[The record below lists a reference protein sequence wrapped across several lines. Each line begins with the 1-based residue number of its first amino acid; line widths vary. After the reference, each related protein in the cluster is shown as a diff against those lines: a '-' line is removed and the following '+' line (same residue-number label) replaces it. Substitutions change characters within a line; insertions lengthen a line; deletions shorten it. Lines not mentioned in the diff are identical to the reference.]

1 MCVVRARLSITTPR
15 DAGGGHQRRQ
25 PTRVPCY
32 MSTLDNYPALSF
44 TLPRVRREAHT
55 HGLDSRRDGY
65 CDQAFPTK
73 GDIDHAARFSR
84 ARTHRRSSARTH
96 TRPRGL
102 PASITILP
110 RDSNR
115 TGQRGVTVAVRD
127 ATLSCSGAW
136 YGVGAAR
143 KHAVFLIASPHHPAA
158 AAPHPAWRPPYAP
171 PPASRTAV
179 LERETVSGTAKR

>member
-1 MCVVRARLSITTPR
+1 
-15 DAGGGHQRRQ
+15 
-25 PTRVPCY
+25 
-32 MSTLDNYPALSF
+32 MSTLDNYPALSV

-84 ARTHRRSSARTH
+84 AHARTAGAVRAH
-96 TRPRGL
+96 TRVYEGFPLQLR
-102 PASITILP
+102 ILP